1 VISEPLAAF
10 VEGLRRL
17 QTDPEARDGLVV
29 YRVEPVEGRHAG
41 ELVETAVEV
50 AELAGWPMVP
60 PHWIH
65 LPVGIALPA
74 TNSQASTRSG
84 WLRHSR
90 QIRSWGGDT
99 DPERAW
105 VAHVRGV
112 LGAAR

>member
-1 VISEPLAAF
+1 MTGEPVTTF
-10 VEGLRRL
+10 VDGLRRL
-17 QTDPEARDGLVV
+17 QTEPEVRDGLVF
-29 YRVEPVEGRHAG
+29 YRVEPVEGRQAG

-50 AELAGWPMVP
+50 AELDGWPVVP

-65 LPVGIALPA
+65 IPAEIALPA
-74 TNSQASTRSG
+74 TNSQQSTRAG

-90 QIRSWGGDT
+90 QIRGWGGDA
-99 DPERAW
+99 DRERAW

>member
-1 VISEPLAAF
+1 VTGEPVAAF
-10 VEGLRRL
+10 VAGLRRL
-17 QTDPEARDGLVV
+17 QTEPEVRDGLVV
-29 YRVEPVEGRHAG
+29 YRVEPVEGCHAG

-50 AELAGWPMVP
+50 AELAAWPVAP

-65 LPVGIALPA
+65 LPAIVTLPA
-74 TNSQASTRSG
+74 TNSQQSPRAG

-90 QIRSWGGDT
+90 QIRGWGGDA

-112 LGAAR
+112 LGAAL

>member
-1 VISEPLAAF
+1 MNGEPVAAF
-10 VEGLRRL
+10 VAGLQRL
-17 QTDPEARDGLVV
+17 QTESEARDGLIV
-29 YRVEPVEGRHAG
+29 YRLEPVEGRHAG

-50 AELAGWPMVP
+50 AELAAWPVAP

-65 LPVGIALPA
+65 LPANVTLPA
-74 TNSQASTRSG
+74 TNSQPSPLAG

-90 QIRSWGGDT
+90 QIRGWGGDA

-112 LGAAR
+112 LGVAR

>member
-1 VISEPLAAF
+1 MTGEPVAAF
-10 VEGLRRL
+10 VAGLCRL
-17 QTDPEARDGLVV
+17 QTDPDVRDGLVA
-29 YRVEPVEGRHAG
+29 YRVEPVEGCHAG
-41 ELVETAVEV
+41 EFVETAVEV
-50 AELAGWPMVP
+50 AELAAWPVAP

-65 LPVGIALPA
+65 LPAGVTLPA
-74 TNSQASTRSG
+74 TNSQQSLRAG

-90 QIRSWGGDT
+90 QIRGWGGDA

>member
-1 VISEPLAAF
+1 VTGEPVAAF
-10 VEGLRRL
+10 VAGLRQL
-17 QTDPEARDGLVV
+17 QTDPAVRGGLVV
-29 YRVEPVEGRHAG
+29 YGVEPVEGRHAG

-50 AELAGWPMVP
+50 DELAAWPVAP

-65 LPVGIALPA
+65 LPAGVTLPA
-74 TNSQASTRSG
+74 TNSQPSTEAG

-90 QIRSWGGDT
+90 QIRGWGGDA

>member
-1 VISEPLAAF
+1 MNSEPVAAF
-10 VEGLRRL
+10 VDGLRRL
-17 QTDPEARDGLVV
+17 RAGPIVRDGLVV
-29 YRVEPVEGRHAG
+29 YRVEPVDGRHAG

-65 LPVGIALPA
+65 LPSVVVLPA
-74 TNSQASTRSG
+74 TNSQQSTRSG

-90 QIRSWGGDT
+90 QVYGWGGDA
-99 DPERAW
+99 DPARAW

-112 LGAAR
+112 LATAR

>member
-1 VISEPLAAF
+1 MTGEPVAAF
-10 VEGLRRL
+10 VAGLRRL
-17 QTDPEARDGLVV
+17 QTGPEVRDGLVR

-50 AELAGWPMVP
+50 AELAAWPVAP

-65 LPVGIALPA
+65 LPADVRLPA
-74 TNSQASTRSG
+74 TNSQPSPRTG

-90 QIRSWGGDT
+90 QIRGWGGDT

>member
-1 VISEPLAAF
+1 MTGEPVATF
-10 VEGLRRL
+10 VNGLRRL
-17 QTDPEARDGLVV
+17 QTKPEVRDGLVV
-29 YRVEPVEGRHAG
+29 YWVEPVEGQHAG

-50 AELAGWPMVP
+50 AELVSWPMAP

-65 LPVGIALPA
+65 LPAEVALPA
-74 TNSQASTRSG
+74 TNSQQSTRSG

-90 QIRSWGGDT
+90 QVRGWGGDI
-99 DPERAW
+99 DPEGAW